1 MAEARLTASRGG
13 NRAAAT
19 RLINRINTIVAD
31 VATTRAQKI
40 HELQNKIENLEEKMA
55 TIADIDRAIQD
66 ELDPEDVQTE
76 IEAADTHN
84 QTYRRLYISTENA
97 NANLAQA
104 TAPVVPAAPSTPGP
118 SASML
123 PKLDLPTFK
132 GDILQWSSFCDVF
145 ESEVDSKSY
154 GGATKFNFLISKLE
168 GEAKAS
174 LLGLTSSNDNYT
186 KAKDILRL
194 RYSQPRK
201 VITAHYKALIN
212 LPVANATRSSLRAFA
227 DQLESHI
234 RGFEALGT
242 APAFYGDLLV
252 CLLIEKL
259 AIDVRR
265 TLTRHQGNADW
276 TLDELRDAIAREIEV
291 MEDTCELQLPRPAL
305 KQQ

>member
-31 VATTRAQKI
+31 VAITRAQKI
-40 HELQNKIENLEEKMA
+40 HELQDKIESLEEKIA
-55 TIADIDRAIQD
+55 TIANIDNAIQD
-66 ELDPEDVQTE
+66 ELDPEDVQAE
-76 IEAADTHN
+76 IEAADTNN
-84 QTYRRLYISTENA
+84 QTYRDARAGFTFQLKTLQDEEAAA
-97 NANLAQA
+97 NAILALA
-104 TAPVVPAAPSTPGP
+104 TAPVVPAAAAATPGP

-123 PKLDLPTFK
+123 PKLDLPSFK
-132 GDILQWSSFCDVF
+132 GDILQWSSFWDVF

-174 LLGLTSSNDNYT
+174 LLGLTSSNENYT

-234 RGFEALGT
+234 RGLEALGT

-252 CLLIEKL
+252 CFLI
-259 AIDVRR
+259 D
-265 TLTRHQGNADW
+265 
-276 TLDELRDAIAREIEV
+276 
-291 MEDTCELQLPRPAL
+291 
-305 KQQ
+305 